1 LNTARCLGAPSILI
15 AALALLPGC
24 YRAAMAPERVGPIT
38 SWAVTSTESPDLTI
52 WTAKG
57 NFSLHADRDRI
68 IGPEVNLTWVK
79 GGEHPILRGIAGRF
93 VLDLRY
99 EDGRLRG
106 ATNNGIVNL
115 GYEEED
121 RGVRVSGMFNGERVN
136 MLLNPQVVEGWV
148 GNCSYKLVNRE
159 DMYVGSRTCGRRV
172 LNTRLTLTEQLG
184 GDRAN
189 VNFAV
194 ALPLLLAL

>member
-1 LNTARCLGAPSILI
+1 LNTARRLGPPSILV

-24 YRAAMAPERVGPIT
+24 YRAAMAPESVGPIT
-38 SWAVTSTESPDLTI
+38 TWAITSSESPDLTI
-52 WTAKG
+52 WMTKG
-57 NFSLHADRDRI
+57 NFSLHVDHDRI
-68 IGPEVNLTWVK
+68 VGPEVNLSWIK
-79 GGEHPILRGIAGRF
+79 GEEYPVLRGVAGRF
-93 VLDLRY
+93 ILDLRY
-99 EDGRLRG
+99 EDGRIRG

-136 MLLNPQVVEGWV
+136 MLLNPRVVEGWV
-148 GNCSYKLVNRE
+148 GNCSFKLLQHE
-159 DMYVGSRTCGRRV
+159 DMYWGSRTCGAHV
-172 LNTRLTLTEQLG
+172 SNTRLTLTSELG
-184 GDRAN
+184 GDRAS

>member
-1 LNTARCLGAPSILI
+1 VNTVRRLGAPSILV
-15 AALALLPGC
+15 AALALTAGC
-24 YRAAMAPERVGPIT
+24 YRPAMPPERVGPIAQ
-38 SWAVTSTESPDLTI
+38 WAVTSPESADLTI

-57 NFSLHADRDRI
+57 NFSLHAERDSI
-68 IGPEVNLTWVK
+68 VGPEVNLTWLK
-79 GGEHPILRGIAGRF
+79 GEGHPVLRGVAGRF
-93 VLDLRY
+93 VVDVRY
-99 EDGRLRG
+99 EGGRIRG

-121 RGVRVSGMFNGERVN
+121 KGVRVSGMFNGERVN
-136 MLLNPQVVEGWV
+136 VLLNPQVVEGWV
-148 GNCSYKLVNRE
+148 GNCSFKLVNRE
-159 DMYVGSRTCGRRV
+159 DMYVGSRTCGQHV

-184 GDRAN
+184 GDRAS